1 MTWQAEIDELR
12 RREALAEKMGGAEK
26 VARQHS
32 RGKLD
37 ARARIAGL
45 VDPGSFREI
54 GKIAGKGHY
63 DAAGDLTDL
72 NASNLIFGRAD
83 IEGRPVVASAD
94 DFTVRGGA
102 ADAAIHRKFTQC
114 EKMAHTLGIPIIRM
128 IDGTGGGGSVRTLED
143 IGATYVPAVPGW
155 SDVIRNLDSVPVVAL
170 ALGPTAGLGAARVVA
185 SHYSLMVKGL
195 SQLFAAGPAVVE
207 ALGEASDKE
216 SLGGST
222 IHTRNGVVDEEV
234 ASEAEAFQRARRFL
248 SYLPGCV
255 GQPAPRT
262 SPRDHIDR
270 REEFLLSA
278 VPRDPKQVYSM
289 RKVAEA
295 VADKGSVF
303 EMGRQWGRAAITAFA
318 RFDGW
323 PVALLASDPSF
334 LGGSW
339 EARTSEKVE
348 RFVKFADQ
356 FRLPIIHL
364 VDNPG
369 FMIGLA
375 AETSGTI
382 RYGVQRDGAA
392 RLGDRAACLWHR
404 RQRHEQ
410 RRRIPVPLRLAFGG
424 LGQFADR
431 GWNRSG
437 LQGRPRTGR
446 RPGGAS
452 RHDPQPAQQSSL
464 SLPHR
469 RTLRRGRHHRSPR
482 HPPASVRIRRARME
496 QAECVLSGNKL
507 SFRTG
512 TSTRRVR
519 TSLDRA
525 AGLHENCQS

>member
-12 RREALAEKMGGAEK
+12 RREALAERMGGAEK
-26 VARQHS
+26 VARQHA

-63 DAAGDLTDL
+63 DADGNLVDL

-114 EKMAHTLGIPIIRM
+114 EKMAHTLGIPLVRM

-143 IGATYVPAVPGW
+143 IGATYVPATPGW
-155 SDVIRNLDSVPVVAL
+155 SDVVRNLDSVPVVAL

-185 SHYSLMVKGL
+185 SHYSIMVKGL
-195 SQLFAAGPAVVE
+195 SQVFAAGPAVVE

-216 SLGGST
+216 SLGGSV

-234 ASEAEAFQRARRFL
+234 ASEAEAFARARRFL
-248 SYLPGCV
+248 SYLPSRV

-262 SPRDHIDR
+262 PPHDSTER
-270 REEFLLSA
+270 REKFLLSA

-289 RKVAEA
+289 RRVVEA
-295 VADKGSVF
+295 VADRGSVF

-323 PVALLASDPSF
+323 PVALLASDPSY

-348 RFVKFADQ
+348 RFVRLADQ

-369 FMIGLA
+369 FMIGLS
-375 AETSGTI
+375 AETTGTI
-382 RYGVQRDGAA
+382 RYGVQAMNA
-392 RLGDRAACLWHR
+392 IYRAS
-404 RQRHEQ
+404 
-410 RRRIPVPLRLAFGG
+410 VPLAAVIVRRAYGIAGSAMSNADEF
-424 LGQFADR
+424 QYRFA
-431 GWNRSG
+431 WPSG
-437 LQGRPRTGR
+437 DWG
-446 RPGGAS
+446 
-452 RHDPQPAQQSSL
+452 
-464 SLPHR
+464 SLPIEGGIEVAYKSELEAAEDPAAHLAAIR
-469 RTLRRGRHHRSPR
+469 ERLNRVRSP
-482 HPPASVRIRRARME
+482 
-496 QAECVLSGNKL
+496 
-507 SFRTG
+507 FRTAERYG
-512 TSTRRVR
+512 VEDIIDPRDTRP
-519 TSLDRA
+519 LLCEFA
-525 AGLHENCQS
+525 NLAWGKLGAG